1 MGTEDGDEESEV
13 MSFEHAIEVENKG
26 ARESTASFRP
36 PLPDRK
42 PFFSLPYELFVSLR
56 YLRAKRRER
65 FISLITFFSTLGVL
79 LGVMTLNIVLAVMTG
94 FEEDLRNRIL
104 GFNPHVIVSS
114 YTNTIPDYRPV
125 VEKAKQVP
133 GVITATPVVYGQV
146 MVSSRQRV
154 SGVVVRAVEP
164 EHASSVVNVV
174 AHVGAGT
181 LDDLGKERDVTIRE
195 EGGTRSVRLSGVVIG
210 EELRKQLEVQ
220 VGEPISLVSPLQ
232 TTPGPLGMVP
242 KVKRYFVAAS
252 FKSGMVDY
260 DGTLIYMGL
269 ADAQKFFAIGDQV
282 TGIEVRIQDPY
293 AAPDI
298 ANLLQSQLGV
308 PYTARDW
315 TKINSNIFVA
325 LKLEKFVYSL
335 VILLIVLV
343 AAFNIIATLIMVV
356 MEKRKDIAVLKSIG
370 ATSKSI
376 SRIFIFKGF
385 VIGAV
390 GALLGTLLGYAVC
403 WMMQEG
409 YIRVPL
415 PPDVFYVNT
424 VPIKIYGE
432 NFLLVGAAALLICLL
447 ATIYPARQA
456 AKLSPVEVIRYE

>member
-1 MGTEDGDEESEV
+1 MPLEQT
-13 MSFEHAIEVENKG
+13 VEAEAKDV
-26 ARESTASFRP
+26 REATA
-36 PLPDRK
+36 PLQAPLTDRK

-56 YLRAKRRER
+56 YLRAKRSER

-104 GFNPHVIVSS
+104 GFNPHVIISS
-114 YTNTIPDYRPV
+114 HSNTITDYKAT
-125 VEKAKQVP
+125 VEKAKEVP

-164 EHASSVVNVV
+164 HLASSVVNVI
-174 AHVGAGT
+174 AHIVTGS
-181 LDDLGKERDVTIRE
+181 LDDIGVERDVTIRE
-195 EGGTRSVRLSGVVIG
+195 GADTRNVRLTGIVIG

-242 KVKRYFVAAS
+242 KVKRFFVAGA

-260 DGTLIYMGL
+260 DSTLIYMGL
-269 ADAQKFFAIGDQV
+269 ADAQKFFEIGDRV
-282 TGIEVRIQDPY
+282 TGIEVRVQDPY
-293 AAPDI
+293 DAPDV
-298 ANLLQSQLGV
+298 ARVLQAQLGLV
-308 PYTARDW
+308 FTARDW
-315 TKINSNIFVA
+315 TKINSNIFAA
-325 LKLEKFVYSL
+325 LQLEKFVYSL

-356 MEKRKDIAVLKSIG
+356 MEKRKDIAVLKSLG

-385 VIGAV
+385 VIGAG
-390 GALLGTLLGYAVC
+390 GALLGTVLGYAVC

-424 VPIKIYGE
+424 VPIKIYAE
-432 NFLLVGAAALLICLL
+432 NFLIVGVAALVICLL

>member
-1 MGTEDGDEESEV
+1 MPLEQTVETEAKDAHE
-13 MSFEHAIEVENKG
+13 A
-26 ARESTASFRP
+26 TT
-36 PLPDRK
+36 PLPAPLVDRK

-114 YTNTIPDYRPV
+114 YSSTITDYKDA

-164 EHASSVVNVV
+164 QLASSVVNVI
-174 AHVGAGT
+174 AHIVMGS
-181 LDDLGKERDVTIRE
+181 LDDIGVERDVTIRE
-195 EGGTRSVRLSGVVIG
+195 GAETRNVRLTGIVIG

-242 KVKRYFVAAS
+242 KVKRFFVAGA

-260 DGTLIYMGL
+260 DSTLIYMGL
-269 ADAQKFFAIGDQV
+269 ADAQKFFDIGDRV
-282 TGIEVRIQDPY
+282 TGIEVRIQDPND
-293 AAPDI
+293 APEV
-298 ANLLQSQLGV
+298 ARLLQSQLGLV
-308 PYTARDW
+308 FTARDW
-315 TKINSNIFVA
+315 TKINSNIFAA
-325 LKLEKFVYSL
+325 LRLEKFVYSL

-390 GALLGTLLGYAVC
+390 GALSGTVLGYAVC

-424 VPIKIYGE
+424 VPIKIYSE
-432 NFLLVGAAALLICLL
+432 NFLLVGAAALVICLL

>member
-1 MGTEDGDEESEV
+1 MPIEQTVEAESKDVGE
-13 MSFEHAIEVENKG
+13 AI
-26 ARESTASFRP
+26 T
-36 PLPDRK
+36 PLPAPLSDRK

-56 YLRAKRRER
+56 YLRAKRNER
-65 FISLITFFSTLGVL
+65 FISLITFFSMLGVL

-104 GFNPHVIVSS
+104 GFNPHVLVSS
-114 YTNTIPDYRPV
+114 YTNTIPNYQAT

-164 EHASSVVNVV
+164 ELISSVVNVI
-174 AHVGAGT
+174 AHITAGS
-181 LDDLGKERDVTIRE
+181 LDGIGKERDVTVH
-195 EGGTRSVRLSGVVIG
+195 EGAETRNVRLSGIVIG

-220 VGEPISLVSPLQ
+220 VGDPISLVSPLQ

-242 KVKRYFVAAS
+242 KVKRFFVAGA
-252 FKSGMVDY
+252 FKSGMIDY
-260 DGTLIYMGL
+260 DTTLIYMGL
-269 ADAQKFFAIGDQV
+269 ADAQKFFDIGDQV
-282 TGIEVRIQDPY
+282 TGIEIRVEEPY
-293 AAPDI
+293 NAPEV
-298 ANLLQSQLGV
+298 AQSLQSLLGV

-315 TKINSNIFVA
+315 TRINSNIFAA

-390 GALLGTLLGYAVC
+390 GALLGTLLGYSVC

-432 NFLLVGAAALLICLL
+432 NFLVVGAAALLICLL

>member
-1 MGTEDGDEESEV
+1 MPLDQT
-13 MSFEHAIEVENKG
+13 VEAEAKDV
-26 ARESTASFRP
+26 REATA
-36 PLPDRK
+36 PLQAPLVDRK

-65 FISLITFFSTLGVL
+65 FISLITFFSALGVL

-114 YTNTIPDYRPV
+114 HSNSITDYKDA
-125 VEKAKQVP
+125 VEKAKTVP

-154 SGVVVRAVEP
+154 SGVMVRAVEP
-164 EHASSVVNVV
+164 QLASSVVNVI
-174 AHVGAGT
+174 AHIVMGS
-181 LDDLGKERDVTIRE
+181 LDDIGQEREVTVRE
-195 EGGTRSVRLSGVVIG
+195 GAEERKVRLSGIVIG
-210 EELRKQLEVQ
+210 EELRKQLEIQ
-220 VGEPISLVSPLQ
+220 VGEPISLISPLQ

-242 KVKRYFVAAS
+242 KVKRYYVAGA
-252 FKSGMVDY
+252 FKSGMVEY
-260 DGTLIYMGL
+260 DSSLIYMGL
-269 ADAQKFFAIGDQV
+269 ADAQKFFEIGDRV
-282 TGIEVRIQDPY
+282 TGIEVRVQDPY
-293 AAPDI
+293 SAPDV
-298 ANLLQSQLGV
+298 AQSLQSQLGLV
-308 PYTARDW
+308 FTARDW
-315 TKINSNIFVA
+315 TKINSNIFAA
-325 LKLEKFVYSL
+325 LQLEKFVYSL

-356 MEKRKDIAVLKSIG
+356 MEKRKDIAVLKSLG
-370 ATSKSI
+370 ATNKSI

-390 GALLGTLLGYAVC
+390 GALLGTVVGYAVC

-409 YIRVPL
+409 YIRINL

-424 VPIKIYGE
+424 VPIKIYSE
-432 NFLLVGAAALLICLL
+432 NFLIVGAAALVICLL
-447 ATIYPARQA
+447 ATVYPARQA

>member
-1 MGTEDGDEESEV
+1 MPLEQTVEAEAKEV
-13 MSFEHAIEVENKG
+13 HA
-26 ARESTASFRP
+26 TTT
-36 PLPDRK
+36 PLPAPVAERK

-104 GFNPHVIVSS
+104 GFNPHILVSS
-114 YTNTIPDYRPV
+114 YSNTILDSKSV
-125 VEKAKQVP
+125 VEKIAQVP

-164 EHASSVVNVV
+164 ELASSVVNVI
-174 AHVGAGT
+174 AHIEVGT
-181 LDDLGKERDVTIRE
+181 LDDLGKERDIAIRE
-195 EGGTRSVRLSGVVIG
+195 ESGNRNVRLSGVVIG
-210 EELRKQLEVQ
+210 EELRKQLQVE

-232 TTPGPLGMVP
+232 TTPGPMGMVP
-242 KVKRYFVAAS
+242 KVKRFYVAAA

-269 ADAQKFFAIGDQV
+269 ADAQQFFAIGDQV
-282 TGIEVRIQDPY
+282 TGIEVRVQDPY
-293 AAPDI
+293 NAPDV
-298 ANLLQSQLGV
+298 ANVMQSQLGI
-308 PYTARDW
+308 PYSVRDW

-370 ATSKSI
+370 ATNKSI

-385 VIGAV
+385 VIGAT
-390 GALLGTLLGYAVC
+390 GALLGTVCGYAVC
-403 WMMQEG
+403 WLMQEG

-424 VPIKIYGE
+424 VPIKIYFE
-432 NFLLVGAAALLICLL
+432 NFLIVGAAALLICLL

>member
-1 MGTEDGDEESEV
+1 
-13 MSFEHAIEVENKG
+13 MSLEQAIDIADKR
-26 ARESTASFRP
+26 APESTTLTQP
-36 PLPDRK
+36 PLLERK
-42 PFFSLPYELFVSLR
+42 SFFSLPYELFVSLR

-65 FISLITFFSTLGVL
+65 FISLITFFSTFGVL

-104 GFNPHVIVSS
+104 GFNPHVIVSTYS
-114 YTNTIPDYRPV
+114 NTIPDYAAA
-125 VEKAKQVP
+125 VEKTKQVA

-146 MVSSRQRV
+146 MVTSRQRV

-164 EHASSVVNVV
+164 HLASSVVNVI
-174 AHVGAGT
+174 AHIGAGT
-181 LDDLGKERDVTIRE
+181 LDDLGKERDIVVRE
-195 EGGTRSVRLSGVVIG
+195 EGESRTVRLSGVVIG
-210 EELRKQLEVQ
+210 EELRKQLEVEI
-220 VGEPISLVSPLQ
+220 GEPISVVSPLQ

-242 KVKRYFVAAS
+242 KVKRFYVAAS

-269 ADAQKFFAIGDQV
+269 TDAQKFFAIGDQV

-293 AAPDI
+293 EAPSI
-298 ANLLQSQLGV
+298 ASLLQSQLGI
-308 PYTARDW
+308 PYTVRDW
-315 TKINSNIFVA
+315 TKINSNIFAA
-325 LKLEKFVYSL
+325 LNLEKFVYSL

-370 ATSKSI
+370 ATGKSI

-385 VIGAV
+385 VIGAI
-390 GALLGTLLGYAVC
+390 GALLGTAAGYTVC

-424 VPIKIYGE
+424 VPIKIYSE

>member
-1 MGTEDGDEESEV
+1 
-13 MSFEHAIEVENKG
+13 MSLEPVVEAEAKDMRD
-26 ARESTASFRP
+26 ATP
-36 PLPDRK
+36 PLQALVFDRK

-56 YLRAKRRER
+56 YLRAKRSER

-104 GFNPHVIVSS
+104 GFNPHIVVSS
-114 YTNTIPDYRPV
+114 LSSTITDYKAT

-164 EHASSVVNVV
+164 ELASSVVNVI
-174 AHVGAGT
+174 AHIAVGS
-181 LDDLGKERDVTIRE
+181 LDDIGKERDISVS
-195 EGGTRSVRLSGVVIG
+195 EGTGTRDVRLSGIIIG

-242 KVKRYFVAAS
+242 KVKRFFVAGA

-260 DGTLIYMGL
+260 DSTLIYMGL
-269 ADAQKFFAIGDQV
+269 ADAQKFFDIGDRV
-282 TGIEVRIQDPY
+282 TGIEVRVQHPY
-293 AAPDI
+293 DAPEV
-298 ANLLQSQLGV
+298 ANALQSQLGIT
-308 PYTARDW
+308 YTARDW
-315 TKINSNIFVA
+315 TRINSNIFAA
-325 LKLEKFVYSL
+325 LRLEKFVYSL

-390 GALLGTLLGYAVC
+390 GALLGTVLGYVVC

-424 VPIKIYGE
+424 VPIKIYPE
-432 NFLLVGAAALLICLL
+432 NFLIVGVAALLICLL

>member
-1 MGTEDGDEESEV
+1 MPLEQTVEAGTKE
-13 MSFEHAIEVENKG
+13 
-26 ARESTASFRP
+26 AREATT
-36 PLPDRK
+36 PLQAPLSDRK

-104 GFNPHVIVSS
+104 GFNPHVLVSS
-114 YTNTIPDYRPV
+114 YSNTITDYKSA

-133 GVITATPVVYGQV
+133 GVTAATPVVYGQV
-146 MVSSRQRV
+146 MVTSRQRV

-164 EHASSVVNVV
+164 ELASSVVNVV
-174 AHVGAGT
+174 AHVGVGT
-181 LDDLGKERDVTIRE
+181 LDDLGRERDITVRE
-195 EGGTRSVRLSGVVIG
+195 EGGESRSVRLSGVVIG
-210 EELRKQLEVQ
+210 EELRKQLEVE

-242 KVKRYFVAAS
+242 KVKRFFVAAA

-260 DGTLIYMGL
+260 DGTLVYMGL

-282 TGIEVRIQDPY
+282 TGIEVRVQDPY
-293 AAPDI
+293 NAPEV
-298 ANLLQSQLGV
+298 ANVLQSQLGI
-308 PYTARDW
+308 PYAARDW

-385 VIGAV
+385 VIGAI
-390 GALLGTLLGYAVC
+390 GALLGTLFGYGVC

-424 VPIKIYGE
+424 VPIKIYSE
-432 NFLLVGAAALLICLL
+432 NFLIVGAAALLICLL

>member
-1 MGTEDGDEESEV
+1 
-13 MSFEHAIEVENKG
+13 
-26 ARESTASFRP
+26 
-36 PLPDRK
+36 
-42 PFFSLPYELFVSLR
+42 
-56 YLRAKRRER
+56 
-65 FISLITFFSTLGVL
+65 
-79 LGVMTLNIVLAVMTG
+79 
-94 FEEDLRNRIL
+94 L

-114 YTNTIPDYRPV
+114 YSNTITDYKPA
-125 VEKAKQVP
+125 VEQAKQVP

-164 EHASSVVNVV
+164 QLASSVVNVI
-174 AHVGAGT
+174 AHIVMGS
-181 LDDLGKERDVTIRE
+181 LDDIGVERDVTIRE
-195 EGGTRSVRLSGVVIG
+195 GAETRNVRLTGIVIG
-210 EELRKQLEVQ
+210 DELRKQLEVQ

-242 KVKRYFVAAS
+242 KVKRFFVAGA

-260 DGTLIYMGL
+260 DSTLLYMGL
-269 ADAQKFFAIGDQV
+269 ADAQKFFDIGDRV
-282 TGIEVRIQDPY
+282 TGIEVRIQNPY
-293 AAPDI
+293 DAPEV
-298 ANLLQSQLGV
+298 ARLLQAQLGLMF
-308 PYTARDW
+308 TARDW
-315 TKINSNIFVA
+315 TKINSNIFAA
-325 LKLEKFVYSL
+325 LRLEKFVYSL

-390 GALLGTLLGYAVC
+390 GALLGTVLGYAVC

-424 VPIKIYGE
+424 VPIKIYSE